1 MDDSFKN
8 AAQAYTEA
16 PSEKKVSQQSSA
28 RRFSSESLFQG
39 SRELCI
45 AHGSEEYRLRI
56 TKQGKLILTK

>member
-8 AAQAYTEA
+8 AAKAYADA
-16 PSEKKVSQQSSA
+16 PSENKVSQHSSA
-28 RRFSSESLFQG
+28 RRLSSESLFQG

-45 AHGSEEYRLRI
+45 AHGCEEYRLRI